1 MHGLLLV
8 NKPVGLTSHDVVA
21 RVRRLLG
28 TREVGHSGTLD
39 PLASGLMVL
48 LIGEGTKLSQYV
60 TEGDKSYHVGLRLG
74 VTTDTLDT
82 TGKVLTE
89 KQVNV
94 SAEDVLTAASRL
106 VGELNLPVPIFSAK
120 KVDGKKLYE
129 YARADEAVVIP
140 QKIMTFWDVSNH
152 PSSSSHE
159 KIFSLSCSKGS
170 FIRSWVSLLG
180 EKLGCGATMS
190 SLVRTASHQFNLEQ
204 AVTLEQLEAR
214 TQSERILLLIA
225 LDQALPGIK
234 RIRIGGKDQS
244 LMKNGQ
250 ISHGLKTQLISQFN
264 PDKDQI
270 IQILPEERGQLLA
283 LIGLEPGV
291 GFKIKRVFNC

>member
-21 RVRRLLG
+21 RVRRLLS

-60 TEGDKSYHVGLRLG
+60 TEGNKSYKVGLRLG
-74 VTTDTLDT
+74 ITTDTLDI
-82 TGKVLTE
+82 TGRVLTE
-89 KQVNV
+89 KQVLV
-94 SAEDVLTAASRL
+94 SNQEVVEKACALA
-106 VGELNLPVPIFSAK
+106 GELNLPVPIFSAK
-120 KVDGKKLYE
+120 KIDGKKLYE
-129 YARADEAVVIP
+129 YARNNEVIEIP
-140 QKIMTFWDVSNH
+140 NKMMTFWNVLH
-152 PSSSSHE
+152 EPSE
-159 KIFSLSCSKGS
+159 IPTQQIFSLSCSKGS

-180 EKLGCGATMS
+180 ENLQCGATMS
-190 SLVRTASHQFNLEQ
+190 SLVRTASHQFHLDQ
-204 AVTLEQLEAR
+204 AVTLDALEQKPMP
-214 TQSERILLLIA
+214 ERLQLLIP
-225 LDQALPGIK
+225 LDQALPEVK
-234 RIRIGGKDQS
+234 RIRIGGKDQA

-250 ISHGLKTQLISQFN
+250 ISHQLKSQLISIFN
-264 PDKDQI
+264 PESDQI

-283 LIGLEPGV
+283 LIGLEPGA